1 MNEIEGI
8 LIGKLYVDTVKEV
21 VLVPIYGIQVPFH
34 ISTVKNASKMD
45 EEYLRINFNV
55 PGIYVPIHHSF
66 HEENRVLKIDAKAQP
81 ICIKEIVYRC
91 PDERNLNN
99 NLRMIKELRK
109 RWTTREAVD
118 AARGGPDKEQ
128 EKLIL
133 SKGKR
138 HVMSR
143 LVSTMI
149 RS

>member
-1 MNEIEGI
+1 MEFKFPFIFLQLRMQARWMKNI
-8 LIGKLYVDTVKEV
+8 LELTSMFQVS
-21 VLVPIYGIQVPFH
+21 LLPI
-34 ISTVKNASKMD
+34 
-45 EEYLRINFNV
+45 LRLFN
-55 PGIYVPIHHSF
+55 
-66 HEENRVLKIDAKAQP
+66 EENRLLKTDAKSQP

-138 HVMSR
+138 SSCLHDD
-143 LVSTMI
+143 
-149 RS
+149 